1 MCADRA
7 VVRIEN
13 NRRGKLVQVP
23 DRGSTLA
30 RPTATSIA
38 GGYLPLGAHLVGS
51 VPLGSGEEV
60 FRTLGERLGDRL
72 RRLPDGETGPRADWI
87 VWQYPVLSSRTQ
99 FEVAPPAPG
108 SYRALPRLRLRSAE
122 DAEELRFGSLGY
134 ADAAAASYAIFAPLK
149 RDGLVPPG
157 ARFQVCLPT
166 PLAPVSA
173 FVAVEDQAVVERA
186 YEAAMMT
193 ELEQLLAAV
202 PHDQL
207 ALQWD
212 TNVEFGMLAGELPV
226 WFPDVKTGI
235 LERLIRISRAV
246 PPEVELGFHFCLGHD
261 EQAERHVPADMRQM
275 VEVANGLAATLDR
288 PLNWVHMPLARDR
301 DDRAF
306 VEPLRDLRVHS
317 ETELYLGALH
327 GGETPERTRER
338 IATAHDAVTE
348 FGLATPC
355 GWGRLPPGL
364 VPELLDAHAEL
375 SRPVADPDRRTGFAF
390 DWGGFERIPD
400 EDWIAQPVDSFGLHY
415 DTVENHGW
423 YRNLDLTVEQLAG
436 DLREGQ
442 VLIDYSGGTGILL
455 DRLRLRIFDRQVGML
470 IVDSSPKFL
479 RVALDRFR
487 ADERVAFRRL
497 RYLKDERRLQYVDEV
512 LPEGFVADALVSTNA
527 IHLYDDLENTLRAWA
542 RVLRPGGRVR
552 INSGNLRNPRAGENE
567 WIIDETVYVVHEVA
581 TGIVRTEDRY
591 SAYRPVLDDE
601 ERMRAYLDYRDR
613 VFLAPRPLE
622 HYTAALESAGFAVE
636 EITER
641 TIEADVEEWY
651 AFLAAYADAVLG
663 WVGGSAKVD
672 GGPASEEAAAD
683 RLRLLHDSL
692 AVIFGGR
699 ETFLCCWT
707 YITATRA

>member
-1 MCADRA
+1 MSESGSA
-7 VVRIEN
+7 V
-13 NRRGKLVQVP
+13 
-23 DRGSTLA
+23 A
-30 RPTATSIA
+30 RPAATSIA
-38 GGYLPLGAHLVGS
+38 GGYLPLGTHLVGS
-51 VPLGSGEEV
+51 VPLGSSEEV
-60 FRTLGERLGDRL
+60 FRLLSERLGDRV

-87 VWQYPVLSSRTQ
+87 VWQYPVLSSRPQ

-108 SYRALPRLRLRSAE
+108 SYRALPRLRLKSDDEA
-122 DAEELRFGSLGY
+122 AELRFGSLGY
-134 ADAAAASYAIFAPLK
+134 ADAAAASYATFAPLK
-149 RDGLVPPG
+149 RDGVVPPG
-157 ARFQVCLPT
+157 CRFQVSLPT

-173 FVAVEDQAVVERA
+173 FVAFEDQAVVEQA
-186 YEAAMMT
+186 YERAMT
-193 ELEQLLAAV
+193 IELAQILDAI

-207 ALQWD
+207 AIQWD
-212 TNVEFGMLAGELPV
+212 TNVEFGMLEGDLPA
-226 WFPDVKTGI
+226 WFPDVKAGI
-235 LERLIRISRAV
+235 LERLIRVSRAV

-261 EQAERHVPADMRQM
+261 EQTERHVPTDTGRM
-275 VEVANGLAATLDR
+275 VEVANALAASLDR
-288 PLNWVHMPLARDR
+288 PLNWVHVPLPRDR
-301 DDRAF
+301 TDGAF
-306 VEPLRDLRVHS
+306 VAPLRDLRLHP

-327 GGETPERTRER
+327 PGEPAAESRRR
-338 IATAHDAVTE
+338 IDVAADVAGE

-364 VPELLDAHAEL
+364 LPALVATVVELT
-375 SRPVADPDRRTGFAF
+375 RPVTDPDRRRDFVFG
-390 DWGGFERIPD
+390 WGEFGRIPD
-400 EDWIAQPVDSFGLHY
+400 EDWVTQPVDSFGLHY

-423 YRNLDLTVEQLAG
+423 YRNLDLTVEQLAA

-487 ADERVAFRRL
+487 SDERVAFRRL
-497 RYLKDERRLQYVDEV
+497 RYLKDEKRLQYVDEV
-512 LPEGFVADALVSTNA
+512 VPEGFVADALVSTNA
-527 IHLYDDLENTLRAWA
+527 IHLYDDLDNTLRAWA

-581 TGIVRTEDRY
+581 TGIVRTDDRY
-591 SAYRPVLDDE
+591 EAYRPVLDDE

-622 HYTAALESAGFAVE
+622 YYVGALEGAGFAIE
-636 EITER
+636 EVTER

-651 AFLAAYADAVLG
+651 GFLAAYADAVLG

-672 GGPASEEAAAD
+672 GAPASDEAAED
-683 RLRLLHDSL
+683 RLRLLHDAL

-707 YITATRA
+707 YITATRS